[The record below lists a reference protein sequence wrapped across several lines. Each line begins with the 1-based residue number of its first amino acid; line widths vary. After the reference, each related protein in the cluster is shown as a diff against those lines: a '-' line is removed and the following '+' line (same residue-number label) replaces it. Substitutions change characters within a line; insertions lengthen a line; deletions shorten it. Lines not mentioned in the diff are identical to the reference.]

1 MKILKHGM
9 TYGELYEYVK
19 EQLNRFFFE
28 KKVIDWRPASDF
40 YIDDIVKIITNEG
53 QTFLVIPLGIRLW
66 LENGDSIIY
75 VKQEKPEA
83 HGYSRDEA
91 IKIALEKSIVGG
103 GGKGHG

>member
-1 MKILKHGM
+1 M
-9 TYGELYEYVK
+9 TNGELYEYAK

-40 YIDDIVKIITNEG
+40 YIDDIVKIVTNEG
-53 QTFLVIPLGIRLW
+53 QTFPVSPLGIRLW

-91 IKIALEKSIVGG
+91 IKIALERSIVGG
-103 GGKGHG
+103 GGKNASNRA